1 MLAKQPS
8 WRRFVVLKREQNL
21 SYMTKMVSWVEI
33 YVAFNI
39 LHLLGSQLEPTE
51 IHLIPS
57 LEVSCK
63 CMRSFNLIFKHY
75 QRGVHDI
82 EHQITFHGSNFIFHD
97 SQGFEAG
104 ASEELDAVWAFI
116 QNQSAKIEMRDQLH
130 AIWCVVISSSHDWLT
145 KPYHRYC
152 VPMDS
157 PRPVLPAELEFFNKG
172 TGKGVLSLV
181 FNVLPFCTVLHDH
194 ICISHDLSTWM
205 CWPVIV
211 TL

>member
-1 MLAKQPS
+1 MLEKQPF
-8 WRRFVVLKREQNL
+8 WKRFVVLKREQSL
-21 SYMTKMVSWVEI
+21 SYMTRMVSKVEI

-39 LHLLGSQLEPTE
+39 LHLLGLQLEPTE
-51 IHLIPS
+51 IHLRPS

-63 CMRSFNLIFKHY
+63 CMWSFNSIFINN

-116 QNQSAKIEMRDQLH
+116 QKQSAEIEMRDQLH
-130 AIWCVVISSSHDWLT
+130 AIWCVVISSLHDWLT

-181 FNVLPFCTVLHDH
+181 LSLFVLSCMTTLHS
-194 ICISHDLSTWM
+194 I
-205 CWPVIV
+205 
-211 TL
+211 